1 MYQAKRSKE
10 GVGVGFKPSVS
21 SIEGLWRSRDHSYQL
36 CRLSFTLGI
45 QPVCSKVRDI
55 GKSFIWL
62 TSLGRYLIMLHSQEW
77 RPDMDVK
84 QLCSAI
90 LTKVLDDEKQYQLG
104 LTKIFFRPGVL
115 ALLESLRSAKQHEL
129 VSTIQKYIR
138 RFLALKHY
146 NSYRTNAVTIQT
158 WWRGVLAQ
166 RLYTK
171 KKHEKMA
178 LLLQMVSRRWLAM
191 RTTAQVRES
200 IIRTQSRKYFNP

>member
-1 MYQAKRSKE
+1 
-10 GVGVGFKPSVS
+10 
-21 SIEGLWRSRDHSYQL
+21 
-36 CRLSFTLGI
+36 
-45 QPVCSKVRDI
+45 
-55 GKSFIWL
+55 
-62 TSLGRYLIMLHSQEW
+62 MLHSQEW

-90 LTKVLDDEKQYQLG
+90 LTKVLDDENQYQLG

-146 NSYRTNAVTIQT
+146 NSYRMNAVTIQT
-158 WWRGVLAQ
+158 WWRGILAQ

-178 LLLQMVSRRWLAM
+178 LLLQTVSRRWLAM
-191 RTTAQVRES
+191 RRAAQIRES
-200 IIRTQSRKYFNP
+200 IIRAQSRKQFNPQIHIINVLVVFRAYLARNLAQRTRILNSTIMLQSLFRGL